1 MDIDNLTIWSNALTI
16 INLSIYYKFI
26 TFCLQNL
33 LRLFLSILIIFNSS
47 KFLDR
52 YLSNFTYV
60 ILCSIRGGGKRVS
73 RIKRRM
79 EGKVHL
85 PARSSRTNFFFFFYP
100 SCLVIVRNTIIDEF
114 QALIKSDADDFP
126 PLPISIIESFSTRD
140 TRLFLFSLSFFLSS
154 FLLFV
159 LDFSTLSIPLNSID
173 DARYFRNTT
182 RQRKISEFLEWRCD
196 RSIESMC
203 KTIYSKPEKN

>member
-1 MDIDNLTIWSNALTI
+1 MDIDNLTIWSNALII

-26 TFCLQNL
+26 TFCLRNL

-73 RIKRRM
+73 RIKRRR
-79 EGKVHL
+79 GRFIYSLDRVG
-85 PARSSRTNFFFFFYP
+85 RIFFFFHP